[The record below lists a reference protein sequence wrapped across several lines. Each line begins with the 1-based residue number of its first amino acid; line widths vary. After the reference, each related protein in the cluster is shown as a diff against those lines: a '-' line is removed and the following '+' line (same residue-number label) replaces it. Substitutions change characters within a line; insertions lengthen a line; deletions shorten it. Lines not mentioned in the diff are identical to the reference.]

1 MTILT
6 PRELHLFPLDAM
18 MRLSQAA
25 GWNQTPADW
34 QRLITLSPGL
44 CWGIEMDGRLAAT
57 ATAITYDDDLAWI
70 GMVLTLPEHRGKGLA
85 RKLVSTILDL
95 LKARNIPSIGLDATT
110 MGAPLYRSFGFEDQC
125 PIERWSRSGT
135 QLPFHLPTPIQT
147 TNVIEAL
154 AAESTVH
161 SREDAY
167 LLLRPGH
174 LANYV
179 GPFVAEDESDAEE
192 LLTQIPREAS
202 LYWDLFPQNPI
213 ATRLATEQGLS
224 STRQLIRMSL
234 GQALPPPA
242 HTCLA
247 IAGFEYG

>member
-1 MTILT
+1 
-6 PRELHLFPLDAM
+6 
-18 MRLSQAA
+18 MRLSLAA

-44 CWGIEMDGRLAAT
+44 CWGIEIDGSLATT

-85 RKLVSTILDL
+85 KRLLSTILDL
-95 LKARNIPSIGLDATT
+95 LNARNIASIGLDATS
-110 MGAPLYRSFGFEDQC
+110 MGAPLYRSFGFEDHC

-135 QLPFHLPTPIQT
+135 QLPFDLPTPVQT
-147 TNVIEAL
+147 TQVIEAL

-161 SREDAY
+161 SSEDAY
-167 LLLRPGH
+167 LLVRPGH
-174 LANYV
+174 LANYI
-179 GPFVAEDESDAEE
+179 GPFVALDESDAEE
-192 LLTQIPREAS
+192 LLAKIPREAS
-202 LYWDLFPQNPI
+202 LYWDLFPQNPL
-213 ATRLATEQGLS
+213 ATRLATEQGLAS
-224 STRQLIRMSL
+224 SRQLMRMSL

-242 HTCLA
+242 HSCLG